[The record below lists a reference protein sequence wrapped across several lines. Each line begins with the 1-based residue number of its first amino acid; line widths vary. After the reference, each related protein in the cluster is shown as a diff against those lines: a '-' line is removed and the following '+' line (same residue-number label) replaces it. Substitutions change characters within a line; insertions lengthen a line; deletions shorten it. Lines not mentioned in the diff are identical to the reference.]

1 VSYRHSCAGSLKT
14 SIHRAVSLGDWL
26 AALDVGQPRLC
37 LPKASGYLALP
48 QACTAAFGDQE
59 GDQGTVEVCGAL
71 LLHSPDVACACGEA

>member
-1 VSYRHSCAGSLKT
+1 VPVGPLKT